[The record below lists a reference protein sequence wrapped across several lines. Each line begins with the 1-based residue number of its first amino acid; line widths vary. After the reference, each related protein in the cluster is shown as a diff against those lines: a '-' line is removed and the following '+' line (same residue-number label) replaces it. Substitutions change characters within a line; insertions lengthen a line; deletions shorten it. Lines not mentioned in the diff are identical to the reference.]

1 MLSSTLLTTV
11 RVILTLTL
19 TPTPTPTL
27 TPTLTLTQAAD
38 LVYAR
43 AFEATAASLGSGL
56 GQKAWVEVPLPNK
69 ALAEAALAAQD
80 WAVMNEKRARQ
91 SKEVKA
97 GREAE
102 SLRSEYGAT

>member
-1 MLSSTLLTTV
+1 MRSTCHLRGV
-11 RVILTLTL
+11 GGRHHE
-19 TPTPTPTL
+19 
-27 TPTLTLTQAAD
+27 D
-38 LVYAR
+38 H
-43 AFEATAASLGSGL
+43 
-56 GQKAWVEVPLPNK
+56 
-69 ALAEAALAAQD
+69 AEAALAAQD

>member
-1 MLSSTLLTTV
+1 MRSIIVIPVV
-11 RVILTLTL
+11 RCVIS
-19 TPTPTPTL
+19 
-27 TPTLTLTQAAD
+27 
-38 LVYAR
+38 AR
-43 AFEATAASLGSGL
+43 TAI
-56 GQKAWVEVPLPNK
+56 PLPSEDAMLPETAKRNK

-80 WAVMNEKRARQ
+80 WAVMNEKRAAQ